1 MTNTEFGT
9 AYEKG
14 FHRTVCFL
22 ASRGLPDPEA
32 QEIAQ
37 AAWSRGWERR
47 CQLRDEGMIFSWI
60 NSIALNMSRNQFR
73 RNARSQGLEETVDLR
88 PGPSAASASADI
100 DYLFSKCDKVDRS
113 LLWMQAV
120 GGFTTAEIGQHHG
133 LKPSTVRVR
142 LMRAK
147 TRLRQQS
154 RRRGVCTTGTS
165 RRMRHT
171 VSV

>member
-1 MTNTEFGT
+1 MTNTEFGS

-37 AAWSRGWERR
+37 AAWTRGWERR

-88 PGPSAASASADI
+88 PGPSSASASADI

-120 GGFTTAEIGQHHG
+120 GGFTTAEIGKHHG

>member
-1 MTNTEFGT
+1 MTNTEFGA

-22 ASRGLPDPEA
+22 ASRGLPDPDA

-37 AAWSRGWERR
+37 AAWARGWERR
-47 CQLRDEGMIFSWI
+47 CQLRDQGMIFSWI
-60 NSIALNMSRNQFR
+60 NSIAVNMSRNQFR
-73 RNARSQGLEETVDLR
+73 RNGRSQGLEETVDLR
-88 PGPSAASASADI
+88 PGPSSIGA
-100 DYLFSKCDKVDRS
+100 KVDLEFLLSNCDELDQS
-113 LLWMQAV
+113 LLWMQAI
-120 GGFTTAEIGQHHG
+120 GGFTTAEIGKHHG

-147 TRLRQQS
+147 TRLQQGS
-154 RRRGVCTTGTS
+154 RTRIIQKGRRAQ
-165 RRMRHT
+165 RMRHK

>member
-37 AAWSRGWERR
+37 AAWARGWERR
-47 CQLRDEGMIFSWI
+47 CQLREQGMIFSWI
-60 NSIALNMSRNQFR
+60 NSIAVNMSRNQFR
-73 RNARSQGLEETVDLR
+73 RNARVQGLEEAVDLR
-88 PGPSAASASADI
+88 PGPSSAGACADL
-100 DYLFSKCDKVDRS
+100 DHLFSKCDKLDRS
-113 LLWMQAV
+113 LLWMQAI
-120 GGFTTAEIGQHHG
+120 GGFTTAEIGKHHG

-147 TRLRQQS
+147 SRLRQQS
-154 RRRGVCTTGTS
+154 RRRVSQTNRCS
-165 RRMRHT
+165 RRLQHT

>member
-47 CQLRDEGMIFSWI
+47 CQLRDQGMIFSWI

-88 PGPSAASASADI
+88 PGPSSASASADI
-100 DYLFSKCDKVDRS
+100 DHLFSKCDKIDRS

-120 GGFTTAEIGQHHG
+120 GGFTTAEIGKHHG